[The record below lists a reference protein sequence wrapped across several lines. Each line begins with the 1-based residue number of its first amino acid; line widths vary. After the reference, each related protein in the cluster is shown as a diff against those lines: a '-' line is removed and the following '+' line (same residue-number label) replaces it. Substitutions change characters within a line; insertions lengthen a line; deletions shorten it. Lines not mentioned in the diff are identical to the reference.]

1 MTAVPTPAAPDE
13 PRELRAEFSGVL
25 RVGVAVSGIVLFAG
39 LLLAAVQGSVGLAA
53 RTGALPFGRYFMDL
67 MAGQPWTLLWLGVV
81 VLAVTP
87 VVRVVLALGNF
98 ASARDRDYVALTAF
112 VLFILLASIVLGVA
126 A

>member
-1 MTAVPTPAAPDE
+1 MTAVPTAAAPGE

-25 RVGVAVSGIVLFAG
+25 RVGVAVSGILLFAG
-39 LLLAAVQGSVGLAA
+39 LVLAAAQGSVGLAA
-53 RTGALPFGRYFMDL
+53 RTGALPFGQYFADL
-67 MAGQPWTLLWLGVV
+67 MGGQPWTLLWLGVV

-98 ASARDRDYVALTAF
+98 ASAKDRDYVALTGF